1 MGFRLEDKIRYH
13 ISDYVK
19 LKNEIKKIN
28 GRLLFPKRKISS
40 LYFDNKNLDMFNDSE
55 EGNVPR
61 KKINSIRELKLN
73 QVLKLVG
80 QIML

>member
-28 GRLLFPKRKISS
+28 GRLLFPKK
-40 LYFDNKNLDMFNDSE
+40 KNF
-55 EGNVPR
+55 
-61 KKINSIRELKLN
+61 
-73 QVLKLVG
+73 
-80 QIML
+80 